1 MEYSRKTGVLVYTFP
16 KKKKN
21 KTNKQTNGVYA
32 SHSYLLFRILNLDM
46 EYQPEM

>member
-1 MEYSRKTGVLVYTFP
+1 MEYSRKTGVLVYTFQ
-16 KKKKN
+16 KKKK
-21 KTNKQTNGVYA
+21 KNGVYA

>member
-1 MEYSRKTGVLVYTFP
+1 MEYSRKTGVFVYAFP
-16 KKKKN
+16 KKKK